1 MQHILPFHH
10 FLLQYN
16 FFRSFNFQRMHRF
29 FLLLF
34 TLQTLLFV
42 IFTLAFLF
50 FWNMSFTIHVCAFKK
65 LFFCLLSDKSVIVD
79 IAVDT
84 QIWHCLCLLSLSF
97 FLVRFVRKL
106 INIHYVFVYIDA
118 CTVQWLLFPLI
129 LTSPRYQLAV
139 KLMSKCLKFRKM
151 QTTISKWKQRQQFL
165 FSQVFTF
172 LSLKNSEIFRRTN
185 SP

>member
-1 MQHILPFHH
+1 MHSIFKECIASFYSSLLFKLY
-10 FLLQYN
+10 FLL
-16 FFRSFNFQRMHRF
+16 S
-29 FLLLF
+29 LLLLSSF
-34 TLQTLLFV
+34 SGICLSPYMFV
-42 IFTLAFLF
+42 HLKNF
-50 FWNMSFTIHVCAFKK
+50 
-65 LFFCLLSDKSVIVD
+65 FFCLLSDKSVIVD
-79 IAVDT
+79 SAVDT
-84 QIWHCLCLLSLSF
+84 QIWHRLCLLSLSF